1 MITIM
6 NSSLINIP
14 KVIVVGLFFLFSF
27 LVSAEEIRDPFAPLT
42 PSFSTENHLNSETV
56 VAPITPNKTSLTE
69 KIFKLV
75 SINVEEVHH
84 LLKHSGTSLLSKNAS
99 IHHDITT
106 NSLIIKDSP
115 ERLAL
120 IDEWIKHKD
129 KPNKQVQITAH
140 IISSSRTALQELG
153 LEWGM
158 MTGGNLTSNHLNR
171 YNRYS
176 STSGQFSF
184 NVLSLSDGLLEMKL
198 KALEKENLL
207 SIIASPRLVA
217 SHQQAA
223 SIQQGTEIPYV
234 TSSEKKTHVQFKDA
248 VLGMDVTP
256 SIARDEKIELILKI
270 SHNSPDTALTSS
282 QHHHLAINKQEIA
295 TTVTIKNNET
305 LILGGIFQQKQEK
318 TEMGLPFLS
327 HIPFL
332 GALFT
337 NTAEHTDKRVLIVF
351 ITPKLINI

>member
-1 MITIM
+1 M
-6 NSSLINIP
+6 NSSRTNILMLIAG
-14 KVIVVGLFFLFSF
+14 GLFFLSSF
-27 LVSAEEIRDPFAPLT
+27 LISAEEVRDPFAPLIPPLVTENQPTPETAVAQVT
-42 PSFSTENHLNSETV
+42 PS
-56 VAPITPNKTSLTE
+56 KTSLTQ
-69 KIFKLV
+69 KIFKLI
-75 SINVEEVHH
+75 STNVQEVRH
-84 LLKHSGTSLLSKNAS
+84 LLEHPDTSLLSKNAS

-106 NSLIIKDSP
+106 NSLIIKEDP
-115 ERLAL
+115 DRLAL
-120 IDEWIKHKD
+120 IDEWIKHQD

-158 MTGGNLTSNHLNR
+158 MTGGNLNANHLYR

-176 STSGQFSF
+176 SISGQFAF
-184 NVLSLSDGLLEMKL
+184 NVLSLGDGLLEMKL

-217 SHQQAA
+217 SHQQPA

-234 TSSEKKTHVQFKDA
+234 TSNDKKTHVQFKDA

-256 SIARDEKIELILKI
+256 SIVRDEKIELNLKI

-295 TTVTIKNNET
+295 TNVTIKNNET

-332 GALFT
+332 GTLFT

>member
-1 MITIM
+1 M
-6 NSSLINIP
+6 NSSLTNIHM
-14 KVIVVGLFFLFSF
+14 IIIGGLLFLSSF

-42 PSFSTENHLNSETV
+42 PPLVIENQPTSEITI
-56 VAPITPNKTSLTE
+56 APIAPSKTPQAE

-75 SINVEEVHH
+75 SINVQEVR
-84 LLKHSGTSLLSKNAS
+84 LLLEHPDTSLLSKNAS

-106 NSLIIKDSP
+106 NSLIIKDDP
-115 ERLAL
+115 DRLAL

-129 KPNKQVQITAH
+129 MPNKQVQITAH

-158 MTGGNLTSNHLNR
+158 MAGGNLSTNHLYR

-176 STSGQFSF
+176 SISGQFSF
-184 NVLSLSDGLLEMKL
+184 NVLSLGEGLLEMKL

-217 SHQQAA
+217 SHQQPA

-234 TSSEKKTHVQFKDA
+234 TSNEKKTHVQFKDA

-256 SIARDEKIELILKI
+256 AIVRDEKVELNLKI

-318 TEMGLPFLS
+318 TETGLPFLS

-332 GALFT
+332 GTLFT
-337 NTAEHTDKRVLIVF
+337 NTAEHIDKRVLIVF